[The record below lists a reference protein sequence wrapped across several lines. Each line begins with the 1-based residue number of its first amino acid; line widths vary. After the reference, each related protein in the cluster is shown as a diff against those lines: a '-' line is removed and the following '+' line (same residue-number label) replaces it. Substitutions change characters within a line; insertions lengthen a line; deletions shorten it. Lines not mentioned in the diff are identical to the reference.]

1 MNADLIKSLG
11 GTPIGVQLMQ
21 YLMGVERRVSE
32 LETELRVLRGQRFY
46 DIAELEARIG
56 GQIGQAGENTIRAF
70 CLVGQEIA
78 KGSHGR

>member
-56 GQIGQAGENTIRAF
+56 GRLARRVKTLLGPFAW
-70 CLVGQEIA
+70 
-78 KGSHGR
+78 